1 MTTTISEALVNLPN
15 ASRVLLQFNKISGAL
30 TAVLGWVDPQTLNND
45 YYVYVDVESFDYNE
59 QEVVGNYPDYEIR
72 NKSAA
77 GAVLYERQLDLAA
90 QQKITKAYPVIN
102 QVNNVGNAITELG
115 RVVRGMLKKPDPA
128 LEAAL
133 EKLEE
138 MNLYITEVKDANNE
152 RKAYYATAEGYTY
165 VTIAQEEQ
173 SMADQLEGGLHEV
186 YGAKSITGG
195 TVF

>member
-1 MTTTISEALVNLPN
+1 MTTTISEALVNLPA

-45 YYVYVDVESFDYNE
+45 YYVYVDVENFDYNE
-59 QEVVGNYPDYEIR
+59 QEVVGNYPDYKIR
-72 NKSAA
+72 SKAAA

-102 QVNNVGNAITELG
+102 QVNNIGNAINELG
-115 RVVRGMLKKPDPA
+115 RVVRGLLKKPDPA

-133 EKLEE
+133 EKLDE
-138 MNLYITEVKDANNE
+138 MTDYITEVKDANNE

-165 VTIAQEEQ
+165 ITIAQEEQ
-173 SMADQLEGGLHEV
+173 AMADQLEGGLHEV

>member
-1 MTTTISEALVNLPN
+1 MSDSISQALVNMPS
-15 ASRVLLQFNKISGAL
+15 ASRVLLQFNKISGVL

-45 YYVYVDVESFDYNE
+45 YYVYADVESFDYNT
-59 QEVVGNYPDYEIR
+59 QEVVGTYPDYEIR
-72 NKSAA
+72 DKAAA

-102 QVNNVGNAITELG
+102 QVNNIGNAITELG
-115 RVVRGMLKKPDPA
+115 RVMRGLLQEPDPA

-133 EKLEE
+133 DKLEE
-138 MNLYITEVKDANNE
+138 MNAYITEVKDANNE
-152 RKAYYATAEGYTY
+152 RKAYYADAEGYTY
-165 VTIAQEEQ
+165 VTIADEEQ

-186 YGAKSITGG
+186 YGAKSISGG